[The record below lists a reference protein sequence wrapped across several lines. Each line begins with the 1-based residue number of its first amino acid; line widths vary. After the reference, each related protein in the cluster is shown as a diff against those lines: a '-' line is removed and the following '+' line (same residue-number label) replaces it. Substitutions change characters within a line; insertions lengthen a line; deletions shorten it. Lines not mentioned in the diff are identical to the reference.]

1 MNDEEIKEKLT
12 NKIFAM
18 ICQRMILQFDDKSI
32 QLLLACPIHLLR
44 FYISLCT
51 EIDPIY
57 LLSDTFSYQ
66 WLSLIESANPEASE
80 MVWSLLLT
88 LTNHEGFRVTDS
100 ILIKFHTFVE
110 RQLKVNS
117 DIFPNGFLTFILRLK
132 MNYYDLYHKIFETEQ
147 LANSLVIG
155 CLSMCFN
162 NILIPTMLVIEQLLE
177 SDLVKYS
184 FIFDLL
190 SKSFISYKQGVLN
203 VTFILYARETLL
215 EISSLLRKDHSS
227 APTELNT
234 KLHVEFRNYVN
245 IHNFPFN
252 PDYVEEIWDKIKQ
265 IYNHYLALHTK
276 KYDNTD
282 FWLELSNYMSNIEL
296 YPLSNLYYDTIIN
309 WILEPICYKELLFDS
324 SSKVTKSLY
333 INLFDGV
340 IISLFSQK
348 KCTKSLLYTILLFH
362 SLFYTESHSIH
373 VWLPEIN
380 PYPSE
385 WVIEQITCVLL
396 GSIQYDTSY
405 SYDISKSAISFS
417 VKLGN
422 VLVKTDECTTAVT
435 TWILAVRDCLILYSV
450 QHKNDILQPCLLSL
464 QAWKRFTSIEDLKT
478 LYDSLQEYI
487 KVYQSSFSVSELN
500 DLQTFITSIKPPD
513 CKFKKVKPIT
523 VAKIDTKLMLFNPFY
538 SYNDS
543 VISFDG
549 LDEEH
554 EHLDISN
561 CSPRIQNIK
570 LSAIFSCK
578 ECFDIYVNSPDIF
591 KQNTLPALSYSFT
604 AALGSKNCEVISLCL
619 DNLYTFSL
627 EVFIIII
634 LYSFYYIHIY
644 MQ

>member
-1 MNDEEIKEKLT
+1 
-12 NKIFAM
+12 M
-18 ICQRMILQFDDKSI
+18 ICQKLILQFDDKSI
-32 QLLLACPIHLLR
+32 QLLLACPVHLLR
-44 FYISLCT
+44 FYISLCS

-57 LLSDTFSYQ
+57 LLSDSFSYQ
-66 WLSLIESANPEASE
+66 WLSLIESGNSEASE
-80 MVWSLLLT
+80 MVWCLLLT
-88 LTNHEGFRVTDS
+88 LINHEGFRVTDS
-100 ILIKFHTFVE
+100 IYLKLFTFFDRQIKVCNNGG
-110 RQLKVNS
+110 R
-117 DIFPNGFLTFILRLK
+117 FPNGLLTFVLRLK
-132 MNYYDLYHKIFETEQ
+132 MNYYDLYHKIFENEE
-147 LANSLVIG
+147 LSNSLVIG
-155 CLSMCFN
+155 CMSMCFVN

-215 EISSLLRKDHSS
+215 EISTLLRKDHSS
-227 APTELNT
+227 APSELNT
-234 KLHVEFRNYVN
+234 KLHVEFRKYVN

-276 KYDNTD
+276 NYDNTD

-309 WILEPICYKELLFDS
+309 WILEPLCYKELLFDS
-324 SSKVTKSLY
+324 SSKVTKSSY

-340 IISLFSQK
+340 IISLFNQK

-373 VWLPEIN
+373 VWLPEMN
-380 PYPSE
+380 PYPAE
-385 WVIEQITCVLL
+385 WIIEQMTCVLL
-396 GSIQYDTSY
+396 SFIQYDTSY
-405 SYDISKSAISFS
+405 SYNMSKSVISFS

-422 VLVKTDECTTAVT
+422 VLVKTDDCSTAVT

-450 QHKNDILQPCLLSL
+450 QHKNDILSPCLLSF
-464 QAWKRFTSIEDLKT
+464 QAWKRFASVEDLKV
-478 LYDSLQEYI
+478 LYDSLQEYM
-487 KVYQSSFSVSELN
+487 KVYQLLFSVSELHE
-500 DLQTFITSIKPPD
+500 LQTFITSIKPPD
-513 CKFKKVKPIT
+513 SRFKKVKPFT
-523 VAKIDTKLMLFNPFY
+523 VAKIDTKLMTFNPFY

-543 VISFDG
+543 VITFDG

-561 CSPRIQNIK
+561 LSPKIQNIK
-570 LSAIFSCK
+570 LSSIFCCK
-578 ECFDIYVNSPDIF
+578 ECFNIYVNSPEIF
-591 KQNTLPALSYSFT
+591 KQSTLPALSYSFT

-627 EVFIIII
+627 EVFLNII
-634 LYSFYYIHIY
+634 LLLIFK
-644 MQ
+644 